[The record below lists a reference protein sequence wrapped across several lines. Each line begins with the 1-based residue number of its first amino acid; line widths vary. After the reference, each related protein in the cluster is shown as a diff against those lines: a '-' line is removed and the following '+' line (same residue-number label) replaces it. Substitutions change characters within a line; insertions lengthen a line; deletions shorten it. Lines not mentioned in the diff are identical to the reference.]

1 MHSLTSNGGTPSW
14 KLTNSRRAK
23 PLWDEIGKIDVN
35 AACRPSFFRFAGGAS
50 ACRNSAY
57 DCSCVARR
65 NGTLCTFGRLAK
77 LLRMR
82 FFSVNE

>member
-1 MHSLTSNGGTPSW
+1 LPEW
-14 KLTNSRRAK
+14 L
-23 PLWDEIGKIDVN
+23 EIGNTEVKAD
-35 AACRPSFFRFAGGAS
+35 CRPLFLRPSACTS

-57 DCSCVARR
+57 ELICVARR
-65 NGTLCTFGRLAK
+65 NGTSSTAARLAK